1 MNPASPTTR
10 ADWHARL
17 FPRGIPSLW
26 CPLLTHYCDDGSLDR
41 ERITAHLRHL
51 APHVKGF
58 LIPGSTG
65 DGWEMSDA
73 EIRELLGLAQEQ
85 TTKLGLHRL
94 IGVLKTEAA
103 EAKRI
108 IRETAT
114 LVERDSVEP
123 RLECSEA
130 NAASISSE
138 VTTSGDARFARAS
151 CGGKWGS
158 TESHPTG
165 LVGFT
170 VCPPKGADLP
180 QAALRDALADILE
193 LGFPTAL
200 YQLPQVTQNEMSPET
215 VADLAA
221 RFPNFILFKDTSGA
235 DRGANSGQDFG
246 GVFLVRGAE
255 GDYARWLKSGG
266 GPYDG
271 FLLSTANCF
280 GRELHQVIELLKSGR
295 REEGQRLSDRLS
307 AVVKEIFALVAGLT
321 DGNAFANANKA
332 MDHFFAHGPSA
343 AGVTPPRLHAGRRLP
358 VEVIR
363 QTGAALERYG
373 FLPQR
378 GYLE

>member
-1 MNPASPTTR
+1 MNPSLPTNR

-17 FPRGIPSLW
+17 FPRGIPPLW
-26 CPLLTHYCDDGSLDR
+26 CPLLTHYRDDGSLDHA
-41 ERITAHLRHL
+41 RITAHLRHL

-65 DGWEMSDA
+65 DGWEMSDS

-85 TTKLGLHRL
+85 TANLEVHLL
-94 IGVLKTEAA
+94 IGVLKTEAS
-103 EAKRI
+103 EATRV
-108 IRETAT
+108 IRETAAM
-114 LVERDSVEP
+114 VGRDSVEP
-123 RLECSEA
+123 HLERSEVS
-130 NAASISSE
+130 AASISG
-138 VTTSGDARFARAS
+138 GDTPSQETRDARAS
-151 CGGKWGS
+151 SVGKWGS

-165 LVGFT
+165 LAGFT

-180 QAALRDALADILE
+180 QQSIRDALAGILE

-215 VADLAA
+215 LADLAA

-235 DRGANSGQDFG
+235 DRVANSGRDFS

-255 GDYARWLKSGG
+255 GGYANWLKPGG

-280 GRELHQVIELLKSGR
+280 GRELHQLIELLGAGR
-295 REEGQRLSDRLS
+295 RDEAQRLSDRLS
-307 AVVKEIFALVAGLT
+307 AVVKEVFALVAGLS

-332 MDHFFAHGPSA
+332 MDHFFAHGPNA
-343 AGVTPPRLHAGRRLP
+343 ARVTQPRLHAGSRLP

-363 QTGAALERYG
+363 QTGAALERNG
-373 FLPQR
+373 FLPER

>member
-1 MNPASPTTR
+1 MNTQPPATR

-17 FPRGIPSLW
+17 FPRGIPPLW
-26 CPLLTHYCDDGSLDR
+26 CPLLTHYRDDGSLDHA
-41 ERITAHLRHL
+41 RITAHLRHL

-65 DGWEMSDA
+65 DGWEMTDA
-73 EIRELLGLAQEQ
+73 EIRELLGLALEQ
-85 TTKLGLHRL
+85 TAKRELHLL
-94 IGVLKTEAA
+94 IGVLKTGEGAACSVLREQGRTLTDEA
-103 EAKRI
+103 
-108 IRETAT
+108 TQH
-114 LVERDSVEP
+114 
-123 RLECSEA
+123 
-130 NAASISSE
+130 AA
-138 VTTSGDARFARAS
+138 R
-151 CGGKWGS
+151 S
-158 TESHPTG
+158 TP
-165 LVGFT
+165 GFT
-170 VCPPKGADLP
+170 VCPPKGADLS
-180 QAALRDALADILE
+180 QETIRDALAGILE

-215 VADLAA
+215 VGELAA

-235 DRGANSGQDFG
+235 DRVANSGLDFG

-255 GDYARWLKSGG
+255 GGYATWLKSGG

-280 GRELHQVIELLKSGR
+280 GRELHQVIELLKSGQR
-295 REEGQRLSDRLS
+295 DEAQRLSDRLS
-307 AVVKEIFALVAGLT
+307 AVVKEVFALVAGLP

-332 MDHFFAHGPSA
+332 MDHYFAHGPQA
-343 AGVTPPRLHAGRRLP
+343 ANLTPPRLHAGSRLP

-363 QTGAALERYG
+363 QAGAALERHG